1 MIIFSLIGIVIHIVF
16 AMLAIFY
23 GAKEELCIGSW
34 TLARLNELSIK
45 FRLLVHLN

>member
-1 MIIFSLIGIVIHIVF
+1 MIISSLIGIVIHI

-34 TLARLNELSIK
+34 TLARLNEISIK